1 MELRSML
8 SNFGRGPKRDF
19 KKVMRKK
26 VRAGRALVP
35 ALIGAP
41 WRGRGVIG

>member
-26 VRAGRALVP
+26 VRTLWCPRSLGR
-35 ALIGAP
+35 
-41 WRGRGVIG
+41 RGGGGGVID